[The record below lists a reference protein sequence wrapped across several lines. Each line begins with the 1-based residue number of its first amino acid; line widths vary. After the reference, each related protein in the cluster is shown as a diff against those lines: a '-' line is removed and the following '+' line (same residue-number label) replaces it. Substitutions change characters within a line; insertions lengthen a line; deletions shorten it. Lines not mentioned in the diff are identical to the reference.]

1 MSSVKSIIHYQ
12 FQSKMSNKFFEKNF
26 GFVAIIY
33 YSLIKDNP
41 KFLIKVETTAFV
53 FFFYSRSLSI
63 LEYLKHAIDVQ
74 NSLL

>member
-26 GFVAIIY
+26 GFVTIIY

-53 FFFYSRSLSI
+53 FFSTADLQTIFEHSRIS
-63 LEYLKHAIDVQ
+63 KTC
-74 NSLL
+74 N